1 MSGALQGIKILDLS
15 RVLAGPYCTMI
26 LGDLGA
32 EVIKVEAPGG
42 SDDTRQWGPPS
53 VGGESAY
60 YLCANR
66 NKRAITLD
74 LKSKEGQEVL
84 KKLIAQSDVMLQNFK
99 TGTLE
104 KWGLGYEQI
113 KQINPRIVQ
122 CSITGFGSNGPYKDL
137 PGYDYI
143 IQAMGGLMGITGSEE
158 SGPMKVGVA
167 IADVLTGLYAAIGIL
182 SALHERNL
190 SGEGQSIDL
199 SLFDTQV
206 SSLANVASN
215 FLISG
220 MLPKRLGN
228 QHPNIV
234 PYQTFQT
241 LDGEM
246 VVAVG
251 NDRQFK
257 KLCNVLDLREI
268 GEDERF
274 STNPKRLERKDE
286 LIPIISNVM
295 NKKASSEWLELLS
308 QHGVPCGPINT
319 MQQLFDDPQVKAREM
334 VVDVNHPTAGSIPLV
349 GSPLKLSR
357 TPVEM
362 KRHPPLAGEH
372 NKEVLLELG
381 YTEEELD
388 ELLQKRVI

>member
-1 MSGALQGIKILDLS
+1 MSGALQGIKVLDLT

-42 SDDTRQWGPPS
+42 SDDTRAWGPPS
-53 VGGESAY
+53 IGGESAY

-74 LKSKEGQEVL
+74 LKSSKGQEVL
-84 KKLIAQSDVMLQNFK
+84 KKLIAQSDVIIQNFK
-99 TGTLE
+99 TGTLD
-104 KWGLGYEQI
+104 KWGLGYEEL
-113 KQINPRIVQ
+113 KRINPKIIL
-122 CSITGFGSNGPYKDL
+122 CSITGFGLNGPYKDI

-143 IQAMGGLMGITGSEE
+143 IQAMGGLMSITGSED

-167 IADVLTGLYAAIGIL
+167 IADIITGLYAAIGIL
-182 SALHERNL
+182 SAIHERTD
-190 SGEGQSIDL
+190 SGEGQSLDI
-199 SLFDTQV
+199 SLFDAQI
-206 SSLANVASN
+206 SALANVASN
-215 FLISG
+215 YLISG
-220 MLPKRLGN
+220 LIPKRLGN

-234 PYQTFQT
+234 PYQTFPT
-241 LDGEM
+241 SDGEM
-246 VVAVG
+246 VIAVG

-257 KLCNVLDLREI
+257 KLCSVLDLDHL

-274 STNPKRLERKDE
+274 STNPKRVENKDE
-286 LIPIISNVM
+286 LVKNLSEITS
-295 NKKASSEWLELLS
+295 KKAANEWLTLFS
-308 QHGVPCGPINT
+308 QQGIPSGPINN
-319 MQQLFDDPQVKAREM
+319 MKQLFEDPQVKAREM
-334 VVDVNHPTAGSIPLV
+334 VVELEHPTAGSIPFV

-372 NKEVLLELG
+372 NIEVLLEIG
-381 YTEEELD
+381 YSNEQIQELKK
-388 ELLQKRVI
+388 LKVI